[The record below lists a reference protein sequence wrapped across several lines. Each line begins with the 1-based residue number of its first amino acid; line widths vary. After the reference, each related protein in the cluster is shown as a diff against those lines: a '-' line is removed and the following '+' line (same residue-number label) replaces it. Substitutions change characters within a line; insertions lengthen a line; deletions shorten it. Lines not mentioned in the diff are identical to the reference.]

1 MSSRAATATPTA
13 PSLAPALG
21 RVVVI
26 GGSGAVGSLFTDRL
40 RRSGAE
46 VCVIDR
52 YAGGGGDDATRFVR
66 GDVADPSAEVIGEVS
81 TADLVLLAVPE
92 PVALVAIP
100 RLAGALQPHALL
112 ADTASVKSR
121 VVDVLVRANSRSEA
135 VSLNPMFA
143 PALGFAG
150 HPVAA
155 VIVRG
160 GRRGRLLLDCVREW
174 GAQVVTV
181 TADQHDR
188 VAAASQAL
196 THATVLAFGIALDE
210 LEIDVADLDR
220 MAPPPSTALLSLL
233 ARIAC
238 GTPEVY
244 WDVQAANPYAQSA
257 RQALARGLVQLT
269 ANIDEGDPAAFER
282 LLERLRGVLGP
293 SVDDYRRRAVIG
305 LEAMTANPLEGREQ

>member
-1 MSSRAATATPTA
+1 M
-13 PSLAPALG
+13 
-21 RVVVI
+21 
-26 GGSGAVGSLFTDRL
+26 GSLFADRL
-40 RRSGAE
+40 RLSGAE
-46 VCVIDR
+46 VSVIDR
-52 YAGGGGDDATRFVR
+52 CVPGCVDHAARFVR
-66 GDVADPSAEVIGEVS
+66 GDVTYPASYVIDEIG

-100 RLAGALQPHALL
+100 QLAGAMRPDALL
-112 ADTASVKSR
+112 ADTVSVKSR
-121 VVDVLVRANSRSEA
+121 VVPVLRNASTQSEA

-155 VIVRG
+155 VIVRDG
-160 GRRGRLLLDCVREW
+160 GRGRVLLDWMRGW
-174 GAQVVTV
+174 GASVVTV

-188 VAAASQAL
+188 VAAASLAL

-210 LEIDVADLDR
+210 LEVDVADLER

-238 GTPEVY
+238 GTPVVY
-244 WDVQAANPYAQSA
+244 WDVQAANPYARSA
-257 RQALARGLVQLT
+257 REALAHGVSRLT
-269 ANIDEGDPAAFER
+269 GTIDDGSPAAFAH

-293 SVDDYRRRAVIG
+293 SVASYCDRGASG
-305 LEAMTANPLEGREQ
+305 LRAMTANLVEGKEQ